1 MLGTLAIEERSRSN
15 VTCVLVILCYLTFSI
30 YPQVSGPDDLD
41 EETSLSSTCCAAT
54 AETTARL
61 KTYSGKMVP
70 KLLSM
75 CVRCQISKDCY
86 CTLIQFNATLRLSRA
101 SRAPRPD
108 CFPKVQSI
116 AGGHQHNPQKPS
128 WGFDQ
133 PWPWKTTGASL
144 ACVLAVWPQQHS
156 FWSEK
161 GATKYPNNILF
172 LSFFNLSSQTNQNS
186 QVQQRGVDGTKT
198 ILEELLSEVDKVP
211 RQPVLVVD
219 VLPSRQA
226 QV

>member
-1 MLGTLAIEERSRSN
+1 MQRKQLFSSVCSASAISQFYEQICGVEEPATIGRQACRMLGHPCATQMLGTLAIEERSRSN

-108 CFPKVQSI
+108 CFPKVQSV
-116 AGGHQHNPQKPS
+116 AGGHQRNPQEPS
-128 WGFDQ
+128 WGF
-133 PWPWKTTGASL
+133 
-144 ACVLAVWPQQHS
+144 
-156 FWSEK
+156 
-161 GATKYPNNILF
+161 
-172 LSFFNLSSQTNQNS
+172 
-186 QVQQRGVDGTKT
+186 
-198 ILEELLSEVDKVP
+198 
-211 RQPVLVVD
+211 
-219 VLPSRQA
+219 
-226 QV
+226 